1 MGATDQ
7 KWDQWSVET
16 TFSAGRRARRRSL
29 ICARANFDFQLIG
42 EIAAVLINCVAY
54 QNGRKL
60 ADIPVGEIHLFVNE
74 PDCFVWVA
82 LANPEPAE
90 LEAMQKEFGLHE
102 LAVEDAQ
109 HGHQR
114 PKIEEYGQSL
124 FVVLQMIEPSGDE
137 LNVGEVE
144 IFVGKNYV
152 LSVRSRAQ
160 RGFTDVRH
168 RCESEPELLR
178 HGPGY
183 VLYALMDAVV
193 DRYFPILDALE
204 TQLEDVEERIF
215 ANQAVRANIEAL
227 YGLKQKLMI
236 LKHAAEPLLEATSKL
251 FGGRVPA
258 ICAGL
263 QDYFRDV
270 YDHLLRLNQSIDSMR
285 DMLTTAITVNLS
297 LITLQESE
305 VTKRLAAYA
314 ALVAVPTM
322 IVGVYGMNFDHMPEL
337 RWEYGYFAVMGV
349 MALIDGYLFYR
360 FRKAK
365 WL

>member
-1 MGATDQ
+1 
-7 KWDQWSVET
+7 
-16 TFSAGRRARRRSL
+16 
-29 ICARANFDFQLIG
+29 
-42 EIAAVLINCVAY
+42 VLINCVAY

-60 ADIPVGEIHLFVNE
+60 ADIPVDQIHLFVNE
-74 PDCFVWVA
+74 ADCFVWVA
-82 LANPEPAE
+82 LADPEPAE
-90 LEAMQKEFGLHE
+90 LEVMQKEFGLHE
-102 LAVEDAQ
+102 LAVEDAR

-114 PKIEEYGQSL
+114 PKIEEYGESL
-124 FVVLQMIEPSGDE
+124 FVVLHIIEPSNGDF
-137 LNVGEVE
+137 NVGEMA

-160 RGFTDVRH
+160 RGFSDVRE
-168 RCESEPELLR
+168 RCEREPELLR

-193 DRYFPILDALE
+193 DRYFPILDAVEMELE
-204 TQLEDVEERIF
+204 NVEERIF

-258 ICAGL
+258 ICVGL

-322 IVGVYGMNFDHMPEL
+322 IVGVYGMNFDYMPEL
-337 RWEYGYFAVMGV
+337 RSPWGYPVTLGV
-349 MALIDGYLFYR
+349 MAAIDTYLFYR
-360 FRKAK
+360 FRKAG